1 MKINVLFSVVL
12 TAFLATLAGCSD
24 DSGVDNGGGSTT
36 GLNTEPAD
44 SKKSSDYEVGKGSC
58 SGGHLE
64 KRAEWGDESVDFVMN
79 EDGSAVFLLNTISV
93 CADYGHITDIKLERK
108 EDTLLVHDI
117 FDYYPDYDSRPM
129 HNCICFAD
137 YRIKVPAEYIGVKYL
152 NFYDIYTVVYKDK
165 E

>member
-1 MKINVLFSVVL
+1 MKFNVLISVVL

-58 SGGHLE
+58 SGGHLA
-64 KRAEWGDESVDFVMN
+64 KRAEWGDESIDFVMN
-79 EDGSAVFLLNTISV
+79 EDGSAVFFLNTISV
-93 CADYGHITDIKLERK
+93 CAEYGHVTDVKLERHD
-108 EDTLLVHDI
+108 DTLFVHDV
-117 FDYYPDYDSRPM
+117 FEHYPDYDRGPM

-137 YRIKVPAEYIGVKYL
+137 YRAKVPAEYIGVKYL
-152 NFYDIYTVVYKDK
+152 NFNDVYTVVYKDK

>member
-1 MKINVLFSVVL
+1 MKKSLIALMAMM
-12 TAFLATLAGCSD
+12 AFAMLAACSD
-24 DSGVDNGGGSTT
+24 DSVDNGGGTAT

-44 SKKSSDYEVGKGSC
+44 SPKSSDYEVGKGSC

-64 KRAEWGDESVDFVMN
+64 KRAEWGDESIDFLMN
-79 EDGSAVFLLNTISV
+79 EDGSAVFFLNTIAG
-93 CADYGHITDIKLERK
+93 CAEYGRVTDIKLERHD
-108 EDTLLVHDI
+108 DTLLVQD
-117 FDYYPDYDSRPM
+117 FFEYYPDYDSRPM

-152 NFYDIYTVVYKDK
+152 NFYDVYTIVYKDN